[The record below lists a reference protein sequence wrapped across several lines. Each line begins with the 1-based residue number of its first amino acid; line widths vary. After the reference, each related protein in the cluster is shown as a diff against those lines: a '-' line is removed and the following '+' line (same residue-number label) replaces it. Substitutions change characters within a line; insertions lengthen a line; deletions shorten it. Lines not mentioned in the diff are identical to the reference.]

1 MSEKKV
7 LTSAEALDVLN
18 EGVGDSNDKN
28 EFTYLK
34 SGDQYTVKVPG
45 INMVSEYVYGSFAK
59 KINSFIAKNPSK
71 KSAKGFPVE
80 NLTPFDKAWKHFKD
94 QSEDWQ
100 DENSQ
105 EAGNYRCQ
113 RKFTFGF
120 YDLDTGNPIMVE
132 FTRNQANAIVS
143 AIKKY
148 EERLDKFAFELSKQG
163 SGTSTTVSLSIIPML
178 EDLTDKQKDNFD
190 KLPNDFDAGNFNG
203 LYYESDEEEQ
213 LKQLTQA
220 GFDITLIGYGK
231 GEVND
236 EAKTDAGQAD
246 DVADI
251 SEDSLPF

>member
-59 KINSFIAKNPSK
+59 KINSFIAKEASK

-94 QSEDWQ
+94 KSEDWQ

-105 EAGNYRCQ
+105 EAGHYRCQ

-120 YDLDTGNPIMVE
+120 YDLDSGNPIMVE

-178 EDLTDKQKDNFD
+178 EDLTDKQKANFD
-190 KLPNDFDAGNFNG
+190 KLPNDFDTGNFNG
-203 LYYESDEEEQ
+203 LYYEADEAEQ
-213 LKQLTQA
+213 LELLTQA

-231 GEVND
+231 D

-246 DVADI
+246 SVADI
-251 SEDSLPF
+251 EDSQLPF